1 MTVVEKKLDSCTVS
15 VYPPLNPDHETL
27 TLPENMMN
35 QFGIVA
41 NVNRDGVVVS
51 GADMIYNYEQV
62 SLYFPS
68 FGFINLCF
76 YQSQVLRQ
84 IQYTNK
90 KPAYYLNRVFKL
102 ICSELN
108 GRFTSNEYVQTVSDS
123 TKYL

>member
-62 SLYFPS
+62 R
-68 FGFINLCF
+68 N
-76 YQSQVLRQ
+76 
-84 IQYTNK
+84 
-90 KPAYYLNRVFKL
+90 
-102 ICSELN
+102 ICDTCNILFSSVGL
-108 GRFTSNEYVQTVSDS
+108 
-123 TKYL
+123 

>member
-62 SLYFPS
+62 CIIKQLDINIS
-68 FGFINLCF
+68 FLQTYKSKKLI
-76 YQSQVLRQ
+76 
-84 IQYTNK
+84 IIIYTN
-90 KPAYYLNRVFKL
+90 ACLL
-102 ICSELN
+102 
-108 GRFTSNEYVQTVSDS
+108 
-123 TKYL
+123 